1 KSGLPVGICSVCS
14 AHPLVIEA
22 ALLFDLQT
30 ERKVLIEA
38 TSNQVNQ
45 FGGYTGMKPDQFRDF
60 VLAIADKVGFPHAR
74 LILGGDHLG
83 PNCWQGE
90 DAESALLKSEVLIE
104 QHVRA
109 GFTKIHIDTSMS
121 CADDPVPLLPVT
133 VAQRAARLCQVAERV
148 ATDEQKQHIT
158 YVVGTEVPVPG
169 GEKEA
174 IKSVHIT
181 TPEAAMETIQ
191 THYDAFAKLDL
202 HDAIERII
210 AIVVQP
216 GVEFDHSS

>member
-1 KSGLPVGICSVCS
+1 M
-14 AHPLVIEA
+14 IEA

-104 QHVRA
+104 QYVRA

-133 VAQRAARLCQVAERV
+133 VAQRAAASL
-148 ATDEQKQHIT
+148 
-158 YVVGTEVPVPG
+158 PG
-169 GEKEA
+169 GGA
-174 IKSVHIT
+174 GG
-181 TPEAAMETIQ
+181 
-191 THYDAFAKLDL
+191 DRRAKTAHHLCGGNGSAGAGGRERSHQVGAY
-202 HDAIERII
+202 HDAGSGDGNHPDPLRCLR
-210 AIVVQP
+210 
-216 GVEFDHSS
+216 